1 MTKRAILW
9 CGHVREPV
17 IRRDEFS
24 RTREVSDPLL
34 VTDDAKIQCNS
45 LELSYKAA
53 LALGVDSNE
62 IHACVIRDDLLPQ
75 GFDPRHNH
83 PATVDGL
90 RRLVRSFASRAKPED
105 ALLFIAVNHGN
116 RAALVTADPVDE
128 LDEDHVAPQLTPAVL
143 DECLNQLG
151 GSQVV
156 IMATCYAGIFLSLQK
171 RERRAVLV
179 ACAAEEVYL
188 VPRQDCAWSAFLDE
202 LFGAWCAFSLSDAIP
217 RTRLS
222 LQEAF
227 IRAHMRLV
235 EDNAPNLPLCEG
247 AAAWPA

>member
-17 IRRDEFS
+17 LRRDKFS
-24 RTREVSDPLL
+24 RMREVSEPLL
-34 VTDDAKIQCNS
+34 VTDDSKIQCNS
-45 LELSYKAA
+45 LELSYQAA
-53 LALGVDSNE
+53 LALGVDSAE
-62 IHACVIRDDLLPQ
+62 IHACVIREDLLPQ
-75 GFDPRHNH
+75 GFDPRRNH

-90 RRLVRSFASRAKPED
+90 RCLVRSFASRAEPED

-116 RAALVTADPVDE
+116 QSALATADPVDE
-128 LDEDHVAPQLTPAVL
+128 FGEAGVAPQLTPAAL
-143 DECLNQLG
+143 DECLSLLG

-156 IMATCYAGIFLSLQK
+156 VVATCHAGIFLSLEK
-171 RERRAVLV
+171 RAGRAVLV

-202 LFGAWCAFSLSDAIP
+202 LFGAWCAFSLSDAVP

-227 IRAHMRLV
+227 IQAHARLV
-235 EDNAPNLPLCEG
+235 AEKAPNLPLCEG